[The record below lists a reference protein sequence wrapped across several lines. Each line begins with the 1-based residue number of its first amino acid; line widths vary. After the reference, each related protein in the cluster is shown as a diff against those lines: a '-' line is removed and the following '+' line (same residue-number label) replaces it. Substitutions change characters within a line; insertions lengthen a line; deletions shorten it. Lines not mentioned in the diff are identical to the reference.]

1 MDNSGK
7 ETSAL
12 FCAGCEGEVKR
23 RSTISYTMGIRT
35 YYFCSKCGKN
45 SETATLKEKSLF
57 PNSSQSNQG
66 DSL

>member
-7 ETSAL
+7 GASAL
-12 FCAGCEGEVKR
+12 SCTECEGKVVR

-45 SETATLKEKSLF
+45 PKTAMLKKSPLF
-57 PNSSQSNQG
+57 PNRSHNQG
-66 DSL
+66 GSF